1 MQQDF
6 KNEYQLLGHSLVC
19 LLKTQSN
26 QTRSGYPL
34 QSFFSSLT
42 KRISTTIPNAATYFK
57 WNISDSLVCR
67 SGEQISWD

>member
-26 QTRSGYPL
+26 QARSGYPL
-34 QSFFSSLT
+34 QSFVSSLT
-42 KRISTTIPNAATYFK
+42 KRIFTTIPNAATYFK
-57 WNISDSLVCR
+57 LNITVSLVR
-67 SGEQISWD
+67 RGGQQISWD